1 MSFEAYA
8 AFDDP
13 YVYKGTSV
21 LKNKLGTQ
29 DAAELS
35 AFEVEMTA
43 LRAEEPL
50 PTGRFGTAH
59 YRAVHRHLF
68 QDVYRWAGRYRTVR
82 TGKDGNWFCY
92 PEYIPRE
99 MDRVFGGLRNNAF
112 LAGRSFEDFAIR
124 AASFLAELNAIH
136 PFREGNGRAQL
147 SFFCPEGGAPIGLQP
162 HTAARLP
169 RGDGRQLCGRYA
181 TARAGDNAAA
191 GIGVVPFRSPPA
203 SPGHTS
209 PATAA
214 FAA

>member
-147 SFFCPEGGAPIGLQP
+147 SFFFLLAQKAGHRLDFSRIRP
-162 HTAARLP
+162 HAFLAAMV
-169 RGDGRQLCGRYA
+169 A
-181 TARAGDNAAA
+181 SFAGDTRPLVQE
-191 GIGVVPFRSPPA
+191 IMRLRV
-203 SPGHTS
+203 
-209 PATAA
+209 
-214 FAA
+214 

>member
-21 LKNKLGTQ
+21 LKNKLGTR
-29 DAAELS
+29 DAAVLS

-99 MDRVFGGLRNNAF
+99 MERVFGELRSNAF
-112 LAGRSFEDFAIR
+112 LAGRSFEDFAIG

-147 SFFCPEGGAPIGLQP
+147 SFFFLLAPKAGHRLDLSRIRPQAFL
-162 HTAARLP
+162 AAMV
-169 RGDGRQLCGRYA
+169 A
-181 TARAGDNAAA
+181 SFAGDTRPLVRE
-191 GIGVVPFRSPPA
+191 IMRLRV
-203 SPGHTS
+203 
-209 PATAA
+209 
-214 FAA
+214 